1 MRKLSLPLRPLTP
14 RTEGRTQTAERI
26 DRLGLSLLAA
36 AVCAAFFYWLWRSAG
51 PALLAGGALSAILLP
66 PLLRGEKRACLGRRK
81 SARRAQRAEAGVEAL
96 LLCEKTDAALKA
108 ASWLQKAYPLEALSP
123 REGFCTGFLRHKR
136 AAVFFL
142 AQIRTATADDL
153 LPLLRAARAENVQ
166 VCLICAAC
174 GFDEHAKTL
183 ANAAKPSVFLFDRKA
198 DCQSDPGK
206 RFAGRRSAN
215 GEMGERTLAPRAARN
230 RAQTRVLPAICADF
244 FRNAGGVLA
253 KPTCGLFGLRRGE
266 RAAFRLQSARAGT
279 NEASAVIRK

>member
-198 DCQSDPGK
+198 TASLIPESDLPDDAPQTEKWGSGRWLRALRETALK
-206 RFAGRRSAN
+206 RAYCPRYALIFFA
-215 GEMGERTLAPRAARN
+215 ML
-230 RAQTRVLPAICADF
+230 
-244 FRNAGGVLA
+244 
-253 KPTCGLFGLRRGE
+253 
-266 RAAFRLQSARAGT
+266 AAFWQNRLAVYLACAAASGLLFAFSLRAPGRT
-279 NEASAVIRK
+279 KLPPL

>member
-198 DCQSDPGK
+198 TASLIPESDLPDDAPQTAKWGSGRWLRALRETALK
-206 RFAGRRSAN
+206 RAYCPRYALIFFA
-215 GEMGERTLAPRAARN
+215 MLAAFWQNRLAVYLACAA
-230 RAQTRVLPAICADF
+230 A
-244 FRNAGGVLA
+244 
-253 KPTCGLFGLRRGE
+253 CGLLFAFSLRAPGRTK
-266 RAAFRLQSARAGT
+266 LPPL
-279 NEASAVIRK
+279 

>member
-26 DRLGLSLLAA
+26 DRLGLSLLVA

-166 VCLICAAC
+166 VCLICATC

-198 DCQSDPGK
+198 TASLIPESDLPDDVPQTAK
-206 RFAGRRSAN
+206 RGSGRWLRALRETALKRAYCPRYALIFFA
-215 GEMGERTLAPRAARN
+215 ML
-230 RAQTRVLPAICADF
+230 
-244 FRNAGGVLA
+244 
-253 KPTCGLFGLRRGE
+253 
-266 RAAFRLQSARAGT
+266 AAFRQNRLAVYLACAAASGLLFAFSLRAPGRT
-279 NEASAVIRK
+279 KLPPL

>member
-198 DCQSDPGK
+198 TASLIPEGDLPDDAPQTAKWGSGRWLRALRETALK
-206 RFAGRRSAN
+206 RAYCPRYALIFFA
-215 GEMGERTLAPRAARN
+215 ML
-230 RAQTRVLPAICADF
+230 
-244 FRNAGGVLA
+244 
-253 KPTCGLFGLRRGE
+253 
-266 RAAFRLQSARAGT
+266 AAFWQNRLAVYLVCAAASGLLFAFSLRAPGRT
-279 NEASAVIRK
+279 KLPPL

>member
-123 REGFCTGFLRHKR
+123 REGFCTGFLRQER

-198 DCQSDPGK
+198 TASLIPESDLPDDAPQTAK
-206 RFAGRRSAN
+206 RGNGRRLRALR
-215 GEMGERTLAPRAARN
+215 ETALKRAYCPRYA
-230 RAQTRVLPAICADF
+230 LIF
-244 FRNAGGVLA
+244 FAML
-253 KPTCGLFGLRRGE
+253 
-266 RAAFRLQSARAGT
+266 AAFWQNRLAVYLACAA
-279 NEASAVIRK
+279 ASGLLFAFSLCAPGRTKLPPL

>member
-81 SARRAQRAEAGVEAL
+81 SARRAQRAEAAVEAL

-123 REGFCTGFLRHKR
+123 REGFCTGFLRQER

-198 DCQSDPGK
+198 TASLIPESDLPDDAPQTAKWGSGRWLRALRETALK
-206 RFAGRRSAN
+206 RAYCPRYALIFFA
-215 GEMGERTLAPRAARN
+215 ML
-230 RAQTRVLPAICADF
+230 
-244 FRNAGGVLA
+244 
-253 KPTCGLFGLRRGE
+253 
-266 RAAFRLQSARAGT
+266 AAFWQNRLAVYLVCAAASGLLFAFSLRAPGRT
-279 NEASAVIRK
+279 KLPPL

>member
-108 ASWLQKAYPLEALSP
+108 ASWLQKAYPLEAISP

-198 DCQSDPGK
+198 TASLIPEGDLPDDAPQTAKWGSGRWLRALRETALK
-206 RFAGRRSAN
+206 RAYCPRYALIFFA
-215 GEMGERTLAPRAARN
+215 ML
-230 RAQTRVLPAICADF
+230 
-244 FRNAGGVLA
+244 
-253 KPTCGLFGLRRGE
+253 
-266 RAAFRLQSARAGT
+266 AAFWQNRLAVYLVCAAASGLLFAFSLRAPGRT
-279 NEASAVIRK
+279 KLPPL

>member
-51 PALLAGGALSAILLP
+51 PALLAGGALSAILQP
-66 PLLRGEKRACLGRRK
+66 PLLRGEKRACLGRLK

-198 DCQSDPGK
+198 TASLIPESDLPDDAPQTAK
-206 RFAGRRSAN
+206 RGSGRWLRALRETAFKRAYCLRYALVFFA
-215 GEMGERTLAPRAARN
+215 ML
-230 RAQTRVLPAICADF
+230 
-244 FRNAGGVLA
+244 
-253 KPTCGLFGLRRGE
+253 
-266 RAAFRLQSARAGT
+266 AAFWQNRLAVYLACAAASGLLFAFSLRAPGRT
-279 NEASAVIRK
+279 KLPPL